1 MDVRCHYSADLWK
14 LGDEE
19 EAEDDDEQPRGSVC
33 PHLPPAGSITSLTI
47 PRRVLLHC
55 ACAPDLVRR
64 GHGGRGGAGRAQL
77 GLVGHHLLEA
87 APVQGRVPQLVHL
100 RREQLA
106 EVLGEEGMCPGL

>member
-1 MDVRCHYSADLWK
+1 MGDRCYYSADLRK

-77 GLVGHHLLEA
+77 LGTRPRHRQALALGLTVNLTAEHLL
-87 APVQGRVPQLVHL
+87 PSFCCR
-100 RREQLA
+100 
-106 EVLGEEGMCPGL
+106 

>member
-1 MDVRCHYSADLWK
+1 MGDRCYYSADLRK

-77 GLVGHHLLEA
+77 LGPRPRHRQALALGLTVNLTAEHLLISFCC
-87 APVQGRVPQLVHL
+87 R
-100 RREQLA
+100 
-106 EVLGEEGMCPGL
+106 

>member
-1 MDVRCHYSADLWK
+1 MGDRCYYSADLWK

-77 GLVGHHLLEA
+77 LGTRPRHRQALALGLTVNLTAEHLL
-87 APVQGRVPQLVHL
+87 PSFCCR
-100 RREQLA
+100 
-106 EVLGEEGMCPGL
+106 

>member
-1 MDVRCHYSADLWK
+1 MGDRCYYSADLRK

-64 GHGGRGGAGRAQL
+64 GHGGRGGAGAAQL
-77 GLVGHHLLEA
+77 LGPRPRHRQALALALTVNLTAEHLL
-87 APVQGRVPQLVHL
+87 PSFCCR
-100 RREQLA
+100 
-106 EVLGEEGMCPGL
+106 

>member
-1 MDVRCHYSADLWK
+1 MGDRCYYSADLRK

-47 PRRVLLHC
+47 PHRVLLHC

-77 GLVGHHLLEA
+77 LGPRPRHRQALALGLTVNLTAEHLL
-87 APVQGRVPQLVHL
+87 PSFCCR
-100 RREQLA
+100 
-106 EVLGEEGMCPGL
+106 

>member
-1 MDVRCHYSADLWK
+1 MGDRCYYSADLRK

-47 PRRVLLHC
+47 PHRVLLHC

-64 GHGGRGGAGRAQL
+64 GHGGRGGAGAAQL
-77 GLVGHHLLEA
+77 LGPRPRHRQALALGLTVNLTAEHLL
-87 APVQGRVPQLVHL
+87 PSFCCR
-100 RREQLA
+100 
-106 EVLGEEGMCPGL
+106 

>member
-1 MDVRCHYSADLWK
+1 MDVRCYYSADLWK

-77 GLVGHHLLEA
+77 LGTRPRHRQALALALTVNLTAEHLL
-87 APVQGRVPQLVHL
+87 PSFCCR
-100 RREQLA
+100 
-106 EVLGEEGMCPGL
+106 

>member
-1 MDVRCHYSADLWK
+1 MGDRCYYSADLWK

-77 GLVGHHLLEA
+77 LGTRPRHRQALALTVNLTAEHLL
-87 APVQGRVPQLVHL
+87 PSFCCR
-100 RREQLA
+100 
-106 EVLGEEGMCPGL
+106 

>member
-1 MDVRCHYSADLWK
+1 MGDRCYYSADLWK

-64 GHGGRGGAGRAQL
+64 GHGGRGGAGAAQL
-77 GLVGHHLLEA
+77 LDPRPRHRQALALGLTVNLTAEHLL
-87 APVQGRVPQLVHL
+87 PSFCCR
-100 RREQLA
+100 
-106 EVLGEEGMCPGL
+106 

>member
-1 MDVRCHYSADLWK
+1 MGDRCYYSADLWK

-47 PRRVLLHC
+47 PRRVLLSSGHR

-64 GHGGRGGAGRAQL
+64 GHGGRGGARAAQL
-77 GLVGHHLLEA
+77 LGPRPRHRQALALALTVNLTAEHLL
-87 APVQGRVPQLVHL
+87 PSFCCR
-100 RREQLA
+100 
-106 EVLGEEGMCPGL
+106 

>member
-1 MDVRCHYSADLWK
+1 MNVRCYYSADLWK

-47 PRRVLLHC
+47 PHRVLLHC

-64 GHGGRGGAGRAQL
+64 GHGGRGGAGAAQL
-77 GLVGHHLLEA
+77 LGPRPRHRQALALTVSLTAEHLLTSFCC
-87 APVQGRVPQLVHL
+87 R
-100 RREQLA
+100 
-106 EVLGEEGMCPGL
+106 

>member
-1 MDVRCHYSADLWK
+1 MGDRCYYSADLRK

-64 GHGGRGGAGRAQL
+64 GHGGRGGAGAAQL
-77 GLVGHHLLEA
+77 LGPRPRHRQALALGLTVNLTAEHLL
-87 APVQGRVPQLVHL
+87 PSFCCR
-100 RREQLA
+100 
-106 EVLGEEGMCPGL
+106 